1 MIQLLL
7 EVGVRYACA
16 EEELTN
22 RVAGLYLLY
31 SVYFTQ
37 PCSPRVLI
45 RLTLE
50 YWTAMQQLHA
60 ELRSNKV
67 RIHVVLL
74 LRRRKRVCV
83 HCMYVCVYYKF
94 NLQKHIF
101 TYVMFE
107 WLKL

>member
-16 EEELTN
+16 EGELTN

-60 ELRSNKV
+60 ELRNNKV
-67 RIHVVLL
+67 RIHRHAM
-74 LRRRKRVCV
+74 LRRHKRVCTL
-83 HCMYVCVYYKF
+83 YVCVYACYYKF
-94 NLQKHIF
+94 NLQTHMPICICD
-101 TYVMFE
+101 V
-107 WLKL
+107 

>member
-74 LRRRKRVCV
+74 CCADANVCV
-83 HCMYVCVYYKF
+83 CIVCMCVCMPVTTNSIYE
-94 NLQKHIF
+94 HI
-101 TYVMFE
+101 YLHM
-107 WLKL
+107 

>member
-16 EEELTN
+16 EGELTN

-67 RIHVVLL
+67 RIHTHMQY
-74 LRRRKRVCV
+74 C
-83 HCMYVCVYYKF
+83 YVAQTQTCATLY
-94 NLQKHIF
+94 
-101 TYVMFE
+101 T
-107 WLKL
+107 